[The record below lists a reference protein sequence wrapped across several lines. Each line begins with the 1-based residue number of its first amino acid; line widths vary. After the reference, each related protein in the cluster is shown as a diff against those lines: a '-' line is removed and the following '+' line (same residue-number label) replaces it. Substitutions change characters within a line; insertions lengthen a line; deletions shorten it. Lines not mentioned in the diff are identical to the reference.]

1 MAIHPVRYEEFT
13 KDELLQVIRRL
24 RDSPDN
30 LAHAVDTAARAV
42 RSGEP
47 SAKKQKKLAYNQK
60 PPKPFD
66 FSRYRTRHIALK
78 FSYAG
83 EKYAGFA
90 RQEHMEHTIER
101 YLIDALLRAR
111 MVEDFNNCGYSRC
124 GRTDAGVSALGQ
136 VVGLIVRS
144 NVPADAI
151 ILDDKTIDD
160 IRPNESFRV
169 QLPDGTIK
177 TLMELDYCVSLNSAL
192 PADIRVYGWAPAP
205 MPEWSARFHCIGRV
219 YKYFFHRRNMDLE
232 RMREAAA
239 LLVGVDQDYRNFC
252 RLDPS
257 VPTYTRSISSF
268 KVHETTPADSAGGN
282 YYQLC
287 YLEIHGKAFLWH
299 QVRCMAAILF
309 LVGRGLEQPALVTQ
323 LLDVNA
329 TPRKPQYEMASE
341 LPLVLHDC
349 KYDTMH
355 MTYTPGV
362 LNRVY
367 CDIESQWEAASL
379 RTAMLRNQLETLKEI
394 TIERGQALEEV
405 QKRLKHLR
413 PDQVEAKVPVV
424 APTDGKE
431 LLPFGSVWPSLPP
444 AGKGLKHI
452 PIMQRRTGH
461 SVEEKLQKSLRKR
474 MAKELSAEN
483 SEVEA

>member
-1 MAIHPVRYEEFT
+1 MTPVPYDQFT
-13 KDELLQVIRRL
+13 KDELLQVVRKL
-24 RDSPDN
+24 RESPDN
-30 LAHAVDTAARAV
+30 LAHAVDTVARAV

-47 SAKKQKKLAYNQK
+47 QTKKQKKLAYNQK

-66 FSRYRTRHIALK
+66 FSRFRTRHIALK

-90 RQEHMEHTIER
+90 RQDHMEHTIER
-101 YLIDALLRAR
+101 YLIDALHRAR
-111 MVEDFNNCGYSRC
+111 LIEDFNKCGYSRC

-144 NVPADAI
+144 NVPTDAVL
-151 ILDDKTIDD
+151 LDDKNIDD
-160 IRPNESFRV
+160 ILPNEPFRI

-177 TLMELDYCVSLNSAL
+177 TLTELDYPVSLNSAL
-192 PADIRVYGWAPAP
+192 PADIRIYGWAPAP
-205 MPEWSARFHCIGRV
+205 RAEWSARFDCIGRV
-219 YKYFFHRRNMDLE
+219 YKYFFHRRRMDLT

-239 LLVGVDQDYRNFC
+239 LLQGVDMDHRNFC
-252 RLDPS
+252 RMDPN
-257 VPTYTRSISSF
+257 VLAFKRSISSF
-268 KVHETTPADSAGGN
+268 KIHEAEPVDASGDE

-299 QVRCMAAILF
+299 QVRCMAAVLF
-309 LVGRGLEQPALVTQ
+309 LVGRGLEAPSIVTT
-323 LLDVNA
+323 LLDIEA

-349 KYDTMH
+349 KYDQMH
-355 MTYTPGV
+355 MTFTPGV

-367 CDIESQWEAASL
+367 CDIEEQWEAASL
-379 RTAMLRNQLETLKEI
+379 RTAMLKNELETIKSLNVS
-394 TIERGQALEEV
+394 RPHALLEV
-405 QKRLKHLR
+405 QKRLKHLS
-413 PDQVEAKVPVV
+413 PDQVDAKVP
-424 APTDGKE
+424 AASSDD

-452 PIMQRRTGH
+452 PLLQRKTGP
-461 SVEEKLQKSLRKR
+461 SVEEKMEKTMRKR
-474 MAKELSAEN
+474 MAKELQAE
-483 SEVEA
+483 EDA